1 MIWQLSI
8 RSSNGSRTW
17 RYLITYKNMLRAV
30 ENLGIEIAF
39 GIIFIGNGELSK
51 ENYVKYIERHRK
63 IVFFRNVLTIDI
75 FKFRITREYLFQ
87 SEAFLQRMRDKM
99 NTIRSSEAFI
109 QYNRRYENLL
119 KEKFIAEANRTKQ
132 INFYFLNTYDI
143 VVMLRQVRYRKGS
156 FRNGWK

>member
-1 MIWQLSI
+1 MH
-8 RSSNGSRTW
+8 
-17 RYLITYKNMLRAV
+17 
-30 ENLGIEIAF
+30 LGLFSLEMA
-39 GIIFIGNGELSK
+39 NCQ
-51 ENYVKYIERHRK
+51 RK
-63 IVFFRNVLTIDI
+63 IMSNTLKDTGKLNYFVMYILTIDI
-75 FKFRITREYLFQ
+75 FKFRITREYMFQ

-99 NTIRSSEAFI
+99 NTIRNSDAFI